1 MPISDLEIAKRQLR
15 KRGFSLVIAKDGK
28 IIFETRQSGVSGFL
42 KAIDEFGKRGLAGSS
57 IADRVVG
64 RAAAMLCVFCGVK
77 AVNAVILSKGGKELL
92 EENGV
97 SFQFESLVPNIL
109 NRQQT
114 GVCPFEK
121 IVATISNAE
130 EAYEK
135 LKTCINETGKS
146 TKGHQASCR

>member
-1 MPISDLEIAKRQLR
+1 MSDLEIAKRQLR
-15 KRGFSLVIAKDGK
+15 KGGFSLVIAKGGR
-28 IIFETRQSGVSGFL
+28 IVFETRQSGVSGFL

-64 RAAAMLCVFCGVK
+64 RAAAMLCVYCGVR
-77 AVNAVILSKGGKELL
+77 AVYAVIVSNRGKELL

-121 IVATISNAE
+121 VVAPISNAG

-135 LKTCINETGKS
+135 LKTCMNETGESGK
-146 TKGHQASCR
+146 K